1 MAEKSESESIIDMF
15 AQLGRELQLPNV
27 EIEQIIDHHR
37 KNLEAFEKSARAA
50 STGAS
55 SILEKQRQILENT
68 LREVSE
74 MAESYR
80 SAGSPQEIATRQSEF
95 ARRSFESTVKNASE
109 MAEPV
114 KKSSD
119 QSLDILRRRL
129 RDSLQ
134 EMQGGFQKRA

>member
-109 MAEPV
+109 MAELV

>member
-109 MAEPV
+109 MAELV

-134 EMQGGFQKRA
+134 ELQGGFQKRA